1 MGFFDDSN
9 EELLQQGLAL
19 NDDLKKVLVKLDTIE
34 SGVHPSQEPATAPP
48 LLIDNMAQ
56 DDSDNVLS
64 QLTHR

>member
-9 EELLQQGLAL
+9 EELLRQGLAL
-19 NDDLKKVLVKLDTIE
+19 NDDLKKVLTKRDTIE
-34 SGVHPSQEPATAPP
+34 LGVHLPQEPATAPP
-48 LLIDNMAQ
+48 LLIDNLAQ

>member
-9 EELLQQGLAL
+9 EELLRQGLAL

-34 SGVHPSQEPATAPP
+34 SGVHLPQEPATAPP
-48 LLIDNMAQ
+48 LLVDNLAQ
-56 DDSDNVLS
+56 DDSDNLLS